1 MSNLFNHSPIGKKDE
16 NKNDYPQKL
25 ENDNRFLLD
34 IQLLS
39 ELKSIPGKIIPLSNN
54 DIMKNNKENSN
65 DKYNKNETN
74 SKIYAS
80 SNKNLFTPI
89 DKSNNNINNNYTTNN
104 FFFNNN
110 IINNTNLNFNNN
122 NTQGGLNLLQEH
134 YNFIENPFFPQS
146 NHQSLLSIKSDIK
159 NNNNFLWTDNKFTQN
174 SFHFQNL
181 MIFNGNANQKENN
194 INYNNKNNN
203 LNNNLNNIINNNFNN
218 IKFSQLS
225 YQQNNTSNEEIF
237 KRKKSTPLLYLK
249 DQNNNIPCNN
259 LINPEQKN
267 SSSKETKNIINENKN
282 NSKNKK
288 ILFNVENYTEDS
300 YEEIDENI
308 YHNRNDGKFEN
319 NNNIFNC
326 YHKVKKRKRKN
337 DENKKYKCVH
347 PNCDYSYKTLK
358 QLKNHHYKMIS
369 ECQYDSVQLLK
380 LIYKTKI
387 KLIHIIG
394 KDKKKKE
401 FFSNLYENCMKNISL
416 SNYSE
421 FITGNRFDDKI

>member
-54 DIMKNNKENSN
+54 DLMKSNKENSN

-89 DKSNNNINNNYTTNN
+89 DKPNNNNNNNNNYTTNN

-122 NTQGGLNLLQEH
+122 NTQGGLNLIQEH
-134 YNFIENPFFPQS
+134 YNLIENPFFPPS
-146 NHQSLLSIKSDIK
+146 NHQSLLSFKSDIK
-159 NNNNFLWTDNKFTQN
+159 NNNFLWTDNKFTQN

-181 MIFNGNANQKENN
+181 MILNGNVNQKENN
-194 INYNNKNNN
+194 INYK
-203 LNNNLNNIINNNFNN
+203 NNNLNNIINNNFNN

-225 YQQNNTSNEEIF
+225 YQQNNASNEEIF
-237 KRKKSTPLLYLK
+237 KRKKSTPLLYLQ

-259 LINPEQKN
+259 LINSEQKN
-267 SSSKETKNIINENKN
+267 SSSKETKNIVNENK
-282 NSKNKK
+282 KKLKKK
-288 ILFNVENYTEDS
+288 ILFNVENYSEDS

-308 YHNRNDGKFEN
+308 YHNRNNGKLEN

-326 YHKVKKRKRKN
+326 YRKVKKRKRKN
-337 DENKKYKCVH
+337 DDNKKFKCVH

-387 KLIHIIG
+387 KLIPLIG

-401 FFSNLYENCMKNISL
+401 FFSNLYENCMNNITL
-416 SNYSE
+416 NNYSE

>member
-54 DIMKNNKENSN
+54 DLMKSNKENSN

-89 DKSNNNINNNYTTNN
+89 DKPNNNNNNNNNYTTNN

-134 YNFIENPFFPQS
+134 YNLIENPFFPPS
-146 NHQSLLSIKSDIK
+146 NHQSLLSFKSDIK
-159 NNNNFLWTDNKFTQN
+159 NNNFLWTDNKFTQN

-181 MIFNGNANQKENN
+181 MILNGNVNQKENN
-194 INYNNKNNN
+194 INYK
-203 LNNNLNNIINNNFNN
+203 NNNLNNIINNNFNN

-225 YQQNNTSNEEIF
+225 YQQNNASNEEIF
-237 KRKKSTPLLYLK
+237 KRKKSTPLLYLQ

-259 LINPEQKN
+259 LINSEQKN
-267 SSSKETKNIINENKN
+267 SSSKETKNIVNENK
-282 NSKNKK
+282 KKLKKK
-288 ILFNVENYTEDS
+288 ILFNVENYSEDS

-308 YHNRNDGKFEN
+308 YHNRNNGKLEN

-326 YHKVKKRKRKN
+326 YRKVKKRKRKN
-337 DENKKYKCVH
+337 DDNKKFKCVH

-387 KLIHIIG
+387 KLIPLIG

-401 FFSNLYENCMKNISL
+401 FFSNLYENCMNNITL
-416 SNYSE
+416 NNYSE